1 MADKSVI
8 VISDDETD
16 TGTESPGANCKN
28 SSVLLLEENSDF
40 GSISDENGSDE
51 MVDAESGLSI
61 TYSRKAEVMPHA
73 RYDCTSHVFCQS
85 ENQTS
90 RPVGTN
96 SDFCEQCYCYICDKL
111 ASECQSWITPSFCHC
126 NAHKRSLFWKS
137 WRDKALIGALIAFKF
152 DLLEIDADLRH
163 AESLLMKFDAD
174 LTVEHDKFMMGT
186 MSSLAAIYSCSC
198 CCHNQYQTM
207 VNCKRCSSKHEAI
220 LIYNYS
226 NVYQLVLEFLE
237 KANGEKPKT
246 FAVVLLGA
254 AQRILLHKQPLG
266 LQRLKDLIPFFM
278 CKHGDFTSAGH
289 HLFHSHDVSC
299 CTACRLTPR
308 QFTMYLKI
316 LRTGQV
322 PVGNEP
328 SQSENQTS
336 RPVGTNSDFCEQCYC
351 YICDKLASE
360 CQSWI
365 TPSFCHCNA
374 HKRSLFW
381 KSWRDKALIGALIA
395 FKFDLLEIDA
405 DLRHAESLLMK
416 FDADLTVEHDK
427 FMMGTMSS
435 LAAIYSCSCCCHNQ
449 YQTMV
454 NCKRCSSKH
463 EAILIYNYSN
473 VYQLVLEFLEKA
485 NGEKPKTFAVVL
497 LGAAQRILLHK
508 QPLGLNVYLWED
520 SLLVSVLRGQN
531 ITGERVVKGKKEVL
545 FESIHMVL
553 ARTEKLREQ
562 NKQFTMYLKILR
574 TGQVPVGNEPF
585 YSGVWET
592 PTGLVP
598 VKKSDVIKVGLRILN
613 CNAQL
618 YMNPDSWADLIQASC
633 SDSKLARDGSFICV
647 TWKEPE
653 EEFQQRIR
661 ETAGLV
667 LKELETKQIIILPKQ
682 FYSNHFPDEAM
693 LMLVTQ
699 ALVQRLIHAHM
710 CTVLNIAMAFRRNMW
725 ALKYLFKSLS
735 VRHDVLHAFLDCL
748 IKDLNEKNNTLLT
761 RTLPQSDAEHIGH
774 FIFFLISY
782 EHAVLR
788 PVAHRIVYFL
798 LEHWNDFQN
807 CPWQQNLATLLQ
819 NQHSFNPVVLFD
831 AKVEKYCPG
840 NYVDIKRTLE
850 REVRQCQALVIW
862 TDCDREEVC
871 LRCAPQGTLEREVRQ
886 CQALVIWTDCDRE
899 GENIGFEVIE
909 VCKAV
914 YERGSRLQPITIEM
928 LDGETSPPQ
937 LFTEAD
943 LISLVEK
950 HGIG

>member
-1 MADKSVI
+1 METKTMADKSVI
-8 VISDDETD
+8 VISDDETE
-16 TGTESPGANCKN
+16 TGIESPGADCKN

-40 GSISDENGSDE
+40 GSVSDENRSDE
-51 MVDAESGLSI
+51 MVDAEFGLSI

-126 NAHKRSLFWKS
+126 NAHKRSPFWKS
-137 WRDKALIGALIAFKF
+137 WRDKALIGALIVFKF

-186 MSSLAAIYSCSC
+186 VSSLAAIYSCSC

-266 LQRLKDLIPFFM
+266 HSMPNTRVVPEAVPLLLQRIIEILQRLLVVFDFPSSFSKKLIDFYKSLFLPPYCRCFLNCLNVYLWEDSLLVSVLRGQNITGERVVKGKKEVLFESIHVVLARTEKLREQNKYRELARYLKVVRTNNRAELQRLKDLIPFFM

-328 SQSENQTS
+328 
-336 RPVGTNSDFCEQCYC
+336 
-351 YICDKLASE
+351 
-360 CQSWI
+360 
-365 TPSFCHCNA
+365 
-374 HKRSLFW
+374 
-381 KSWRDKALIGALIA
+381 
-395 FKFDLLEIDA
+395 
-405 DLRHAESLLMK
+405 
-416 FDADLTVEHDK
+416 
-427 FMMGTMSS
+427 
-435 LAAIYSCSCCCHNQ
+435 
-449 YQTMV
+449 
-454 NCKRCSSKH
+454 
-463 EAILIYNYSN
+463 
-473 VYQLVLEFLEKA
+473 
-485 NGEKPKTFAVVL
+485 
-497 LGAAQRILLHK
+497 
-508 QPLGLNVYLWED
+508 
-520 SLLVSVLRGQN
+520 
-531 ITGERVVKGKKEVL
+531 
-545 FESIHMVL
+545 
-553 ARTEKLREQ
+553 
-562 NKQFTMYLKILR
+562 
-574 TGQVPVGNEPF
+574 F

-592 PTGLVP
+592 PTGHVP

-661 ETAGLV
+661 ETADLV

-748 IKDLNEKNNTLLT
+748 IKDLNEKNNTLLI
-761 RTLPQSDAEHIGH
+761 RTLPQSDAEHVGH

-788 PVAHRIVYFL
+788 PVAHRIVDFL

-807 CPWQQNLATLLQ
+807 CPWQRNLATLLQ
-819 NQHSFNPVVLFD
+819 NQDATCWNTSNSFLQLKN
-831 AKVEKYCPG
+831 K
-840 NYVDIKRTLE
+840 
-850 REVRQCQALVIW
+850 
-862 TDCDREEVC
+862 
-871 LRCAPQGTLEREVRQ
+871 LRIV
-886 CQALVIWTDCDRE
+886 
-899 GENIGFEVIE
+899 
-909 VCKAV
+909 
-914 YERGSRLQPITIEM
+914 
-928 LDGETSPPQ
+928 
-937 LFTEAD
+937 
-943 LISLVEK
+943 
-950 HGIG
+950 

>member
-16 TGTESPGANCKN
+16 TGIESPGADCKN

-40 GSISDENGSDE
+40 GSVSDENRSDE
-51 MVDAESGLSI
+51 MVDAEFGLSI

-126 NAHKRSLFWKS
+126 NAHKRSPFWKS
-137 WRDKALIGALIAFKF
+137 WRDKALIGALIVFKF

-186 MSSLAAIYSCSC
+186 
-198 CCHNQYQTM
+198 
-207 VNCKRCSSKHEAI
+207 V
-220 LIYNYS
+220 
-226 NVYQLVLEFLE
+226 
-237 KANGEKPKT
+237 
-246 FAVVLLGA
+246 
-254 AQRILLHKQPLG
+254 
-266 LQRLKDLIPFFM
+266 
-278 CKHGDFTSAGH
+278 
-289 HLFHSHDVSC
+289 
-299 CTACRLTPR
+299 
-308 QFTMYLKI
+308 
-316 LRTGQV
+316 
-322 PVGNEP
+322 
-328 SQSENQTS
+328 
-336 RPVGTNSDFCEQCYC
+336 
-351 YICDKLASE
+351 
-360 CQSWI
+360 
-365 TPSFCHCNA
+365 
-374 HKRSLFW
+374 
-381 KSWRDKALIGALIA
+381 
-395 FKFDLLEIDA
+395 
-405 DLRHAESLLMK
+405 
-416 FDADLTVEHDK
+416 
-427 FMMGTMSS
+427 SS

-545 FESIHMVL
+545 FESIHVVL

-562 NKQFTMYLKILR
+562 NKLQRLKDLIPFFMCKHGDFTSAGHHLFHSHDVSCCTACRLTPRQFTMYLKILR

-592 PTGLVP
+592 PTGHVP

-661 ETAGLV
+661 ETADLV

-748 IKDLNEKNNTLLT
+748 IKDLNEKNNTLLI

-788 PVAHRIVYFL
+788 PVAHRIVDFL
-798 LEHWNDFQN
+798 LEHWNEM
-807 CPWQQNLATLLQ
+807 L
-819 NQHSFNPVVLFD
+819 HV
-831 AKVEKYCPG
+831 
-840 NYVDIKRTLE
+840 
-850 REVRQCQALVIW
+850 
-862 TDCDREEVC
+862 
-871 LRCAPQGTLEREVRQ
+871 GTLQTVS
-886 CQALVIWTDCDRE
+886 C
-899 GENIGFEVIE
+899 
-909 VCKAV
+909 
-914 YERGSRLQPITIEM
+914 S
-928 LDGETSPPQ
+928 
-937 LFTEAD
+937 
-943 LISLVEK
+943 
-950 HGIG
+950 